1 MVQNMNFI
9 VSFLITLL
17 VSLPHSYFAMRKLE
31 GNLSLSLSLSEGTD
45 ELFADDTNLDP
56 QGDGDAGQIEQEKFV
71 EVATHHLEGDQ
82 VVEERNKGTLA
93 A

>member
-9 VSFLITLL
+9 VSFLIILL
-17 VSLPHSYFAMRKLE
+17 VSLPHSYFAMRKFE
-31 GNLSLSLSLSEGTD
+31 GNLSLSLSEGTD

-71 EVATHHLEGDQ
+71 EVATRHLEGDQ

>member
-1 MVQNMNFI
+1 MKVI
-9 VSFLITLL
+9 
-17 VSLPHSYFAMRKLE
+17 
-31 GNLSLSLSLSEGTD
+31 SLSLSLSEGTD

-71 EVATHHLEGDQ
+71 EVATRHLEGDQ
-82 VVEERNKGTLA
+82 VVEERNEGTLA